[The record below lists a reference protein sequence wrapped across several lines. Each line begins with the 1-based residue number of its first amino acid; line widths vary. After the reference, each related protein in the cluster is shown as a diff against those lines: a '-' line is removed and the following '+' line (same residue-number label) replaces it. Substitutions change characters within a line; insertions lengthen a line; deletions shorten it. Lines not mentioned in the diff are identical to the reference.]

1 MLSFAKPYLKTIAL
15 SIGLT
20 LIFSAGRYGRAYLIQ
35 PLLDDVLLPARAALT
50 IDPSIF
56 DGLQFIVAVAL
67 EIAVVMPLVLFA
79 RLYLL
84 AHTLVIVAHRLST
97 IRRADRIVVMEMGK
111 ISQQGT
117 HEELMAQPGQYR
129 DLVGLQDD
137 ELGSPPS

>member
-1 MLSFAKPYLKTIAL
+1 MLPFAKPSPETIAR

-20 LIFSAGRYGRAYLIQ
+20 LIFSAGRYGRTYPIQ